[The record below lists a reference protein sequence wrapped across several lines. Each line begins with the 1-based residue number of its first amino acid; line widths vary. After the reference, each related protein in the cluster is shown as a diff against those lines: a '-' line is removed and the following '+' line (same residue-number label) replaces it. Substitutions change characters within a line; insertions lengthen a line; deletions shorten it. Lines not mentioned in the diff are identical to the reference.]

1 SLFLSTARFAALR
14 EMASPS
20 RDVPTSLGLASIV
33 KKRSDDRTGSAKTR
47 PNSVEVRRRRCGEK
61 PQPEPTK
68 GERPSSGGRQ
78 ARAALRPATL
88 QHLTAGPGRHPGAEP
103 VRAFA
108 SQLARLIGS
117 LHDGSVPRIVG
128 GNTKPNKGIEI
139 R

>member
-1 SLFLSTARFAALR
+1 
-14 EMASPS
+14 
-20 RDVPTSLGLASIV
+20 PTSLGLASIV

-61 PQPEPTK
+61 PDPESTK
-68 GERPSSGGRQ
+68 GERPPSDGRQ
-78 ARAALRPATL
+78 ARAALRTATL

-103 VRAFA
+103 VRALA
-108 SQLARLIGS
+108 SKLGRLIVS
-117 LHDGSVPRIVG
+117 LHDCSVRWVVG